1 MFSLPSP
8 CTTFY
13 LHLGT
18 HRPGV
23 VGLIVFDDYLE
34 LIGLSSL
41 PVDLSLTTSYCLN
54 LAAEQEKTVTEKWL
68 PDLKTAVLNAQKSL
82 EDCKYVRGLLD
93 EWWEQPAS
101 TVVDWV
107 TVDGQNVAA
116 WHNHVKQLLAF
127 YDKELL

>member
-1 MFSLPSP
+1 MTNLLSFIWVVCFTTRTCIFCWNKSSKLFLLLLSFMFSLPSP

-41 PVDLSLTTSYCLN
+41 PVDLSL
-54 LAAEQEKTVTEKWL
+54 
-68 PDLKTAVLNAQKSL
+68 
-82 EDCKYVRGLLD
+82 
-93 EWWEQPAS
+93 
-101 TVVDWV
+101 
-107 TVDGQNVAA
+107 
-116 WHNHVKQLLAF
+116 
-127 YDKELL
+127 